1 VHFLIPVYIKLIPQL
16 SYNTDISIYFFKKF
30 FMDVLFYRSLL
41 EYDADAFT
49 KISFLFEWNDFFF
62 IFLSKFSVVY
72 KLCSESNYDYIF
84 KIK

>member
-1 VHFLIPVYIKLIPQL
+1 MH
-16 SYNTDISIYFFKKF
+16 
-30 FMDVLFYRSLL
+30 VLFYRSLL